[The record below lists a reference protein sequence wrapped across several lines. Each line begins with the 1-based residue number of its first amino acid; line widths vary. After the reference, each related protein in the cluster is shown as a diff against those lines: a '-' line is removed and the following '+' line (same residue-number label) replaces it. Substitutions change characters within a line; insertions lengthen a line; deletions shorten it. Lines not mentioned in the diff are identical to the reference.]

1 MAGFVGSN
9 QTAMFMPR
17 IFSVTAGPVLDWLTV
32 TLVCAPDVTV
42 TVADFDTDAPP
53 EAVTVRV

>member
-1 MAGFVGSN
+1 
-9 QTAMFMPR
+9 
-17 IFSVTAGPVLDWLTV
+17 VLDWLTV